1 MSELKLQKRESTF
14 FTTYS
19 LLKAGVRPTDISEVK
34 GLIGEI
40 MLQNNLKEEMV
51 HEIKTHYSAQN
62 DELVIDIVYCTFMSP
77 KKIAALPREELIHAV
92 LNQMGYTDENI
103 LSIKYA
109 PISEFSSE
117 RTWIATIHD
126 KKYNSIKDGDPTL
139 YGAKDYYNN
148 VASTAKEVLGFHLCF
163 DFV

>member
-77 KKIAALPREELIHAV
+77 KKIAALPRETLIRSV
-92 LNQMGYTDENI
+92 LNHMGYTDENI
-103 LSIKYA
+103 ISICYS
-109 PISEFSSE
+109 PISQFSTE
-117 RTWIATIHD
+117 ITWVATVRD
-126 KKYNSIKDGDPTL
+126 KKYNMMKDDVAT
-139 YGAKDYYNN
+139 YSAREYYSNIS
-148 VASTAKEVLGFHLCF
+148 ATAKEVLGFTLCF
-163 DFV
+163 NFV

>member
-14 FTTYS
+14 FTIHS
-19 LLKAGVRPTDISEVK
+19 LLKAGVCPTDISEVK
-34 GLIGEI
+34 GLIAEI

-77 KKIAALPREELIHAV
+77 KKIAALPREELIHAA
-92 LNQMGYTDENI
+92 LNQMGYSDENI
-103 LSIKYA
+103 ISIKYA
-109 PISEFSSE
+109 PISEFSTE
-117 RTWIATIHD
+117 KTWIATVHD
-126 KKYNSIKDGDPTL
+126 KKYDMMKDDVAT
-139 YGAKDYYNN
+139 YNARDYY
-148 VASTAKEVLGFHLCF
+148 SSLTAIVDEILGFHLCF